1 MQQEEK
7 ERFEVDV
14 EKGILTL
21 NGASDGTVSNK
32 MFEDGIRKFKE
43 DAHEKGIEKPVIESI
58 VISSKVRVLLADVF
72 SNIGKH
78 EDVDLS
84 SFTIISES
92 GDWEITPNRGLH
104 SPFVGME
111 TSPKAFIFNSRIPKG
126 MEVLR
131 DGTYKEEGILE
142 GVGRC
147 LVFGVN
153 VDRIP
158 ERAFSN
164 SSVSYF
170 NISASDDLLRIGKE
184 AFFMNERESDDN
196 TDTSINNAKGHY
208 LSEEES
214 KRIAEDLKNLI
225 VSQEERFKEQI
236 KRLTDEMNIVIS
248 GIDNAPDDKKG
259 ELKKELSTI
268 EESIRQATRK
278 QKNYEKIGLEYN
290 QSKFL
295 NLVTEGAERLG
306 DGITTLSLHNVS
318 SDFAARALAGNKNIY
333 ISYQNGFRTELQS
346 RLIEESKRIDKMAE
360 ESGLR
365 GEEKESLIKC
375 LTNQEELPVEV
386 KDKIKGDT
394 LASLRELVEFNRR
407 LQAAGENG
415 SLLLTTYGCALG
427 QEVIKDSCVTA
438 VINSRGEKSS
448 ERLAIERS
456 NMEKRRERLKDIIS
470 FKLSDKGKPEIIDD
484 LLEKMKETESQ
495 IEGSD
500 EKLGNVRLKD
510 RALSGAEYLSAV
522 DIDTDGSAKDLL
534 NGSGKSS
541 GGILIPGEKKV
552 VADKQ
557 VVADRWKADP
567 FEMMSSY
574 IESWR
579 SVRKMSLVDQF
590 FDIVKNLLLLS
601 STGLVLGI
609 KKRVNREEP
618 EVVFEIEPKLYI
630 RDEILKKEVT
640 FNSSVDWEEYK
651 KIREKYREENNKIK
665 EVYESK
671 EYDEIELAVRKRE
684 LNKEY
689 REAVKHLFFSDKAE
703 EKTRDNPTLF
713 GDDKSY
719 TEGEKAF
726 DDGISNSEDGNDK
739 TSTVIVRKDNDGEF
753 LVELGDENKEGYKQ
767 VYNISDI
774 KNRLSDL
781 EVFRIIL
788 KGYISNIS
796 GENLNCDS
804 KEKRFNSILSLI
816 EENYGKEEKD
826 LFRGLSKD
834 EEAVREKLNHYIGKI
849 EDAYNIGKG
858 IVEYIKDTKET
869 KLSFYNKDCLDLFFG
884 PTLYSSQA
892 KSKKIE
898 VPLKGIDTFDV
909 SKYENVY
916 SLSHSEKVHAR

>member
-7 ERFEVDV
+7 ERFEVDI

-32 MFEDGIRKFKE
+32 MFEDGIRKFIE
-43 DAHEKGIEKPVIESI
+43 EAHEKGIEKPIIESI
-58 VISSKVRVLLADVF
+58 VLSSKVRVLLADVF

-84 SFTIISES
+84 SFTILSES

-111 TSPKAFIFNSRIPKG
+111 TSPKAFIFNSKIPKG

-142 GVGRC
+142 GVGQC

-170 NISASDDLLRIGKE
+170 NINASDDLLRIGKE
-184 AFFMNERESDDN
+184 AFFMSDKEADVN
-196 TDTSINNAKGHY
+196 TVISIKNDKGNY
-208 LSEEES
+208 LNEEES

-225 VSQEERFKEQI
+225 VSQEERFKEKI
-236 KRLTDEMNIVIS
+236 KSLTEEMNVVIS
-248 GIDNAPDDKKG
+248 DIDNAPDDKKEG
-259 ELKKELSTI
+259 LKKELSTI

-290 QSKFL
+290 YSKFVD
-295 NLVTEGAERLG
+295 LVIEGAERLK

-318 SDFAARALAGNKNIY
+318 SDFADRALAGNKNLF

-346 RLIEESKRIDKMAE
+346 RLIEESKKIDKVAE

-365 GEEKESLIKC
+365 GEEKESFIMFLN
-375 LTNQEELPVEV
+375 NQGELPIEI

-484 LLEKMKETESQ
+484 LLEKMKKTESQ

-500 EKLGNVRLKD
+500 EKLVNVRLKD

-534 NGSGKSS
+534 KGSGKSS
-541 GGILIPGEKKV
+541 GGILFPLEKKV

-557 VVADRWKADP
+557 IEAEKWKADP

-579 SVRKMSLVDQF
+579 SVRKMSLIDQF

-609 KKRVNREEP
+609 KKRIENEEP
-618 EVVFEIEPKLYI
+618 EVVFEIEPKLFI
-630 RDEILKKEVT
+630 RDEILKREVT
-640 FNSSVDWEEYK
+640 FTSSEDWEEYK
-651 KIREKYREENNKIK
+651 KIRDKYREENNRIK
-665 EVYESK
+665 EIYESK
-671 EYDEIELAVRKRE
+671 EYDEIELAIRKRD

-689 REAVKHLFFSDKAE
+689 REAVKHLFFSEKSE
-703 EKTRDNPTLF
+703 EKFRDNPTLF
-713 GDDKSY
+713 DDDISLS
-719 TEGEKAF
+719 GEIKTVNRDA
-726 DDGISNSEDGNDK
+726 SNTVEEDNRTAK
-739 TSTVIVRKDNDGEF
+739 VTIRKDNNGECI
-753 LVELGDENKEGYKQ
+753 VELDSVYKEGDKQ
-767 VYNISDI
+767 VYHLSDI
-774 KNRLSDL
+774 QNRLSDL

-788 KGYISNIS
+788 KGYLSNIP
-796 GENLNCDS
+796 GENLYSDS
-804 KEKRFNSILSLI
+804 KEKRLNSMLSLI
-816 EENYGKEEKD
+816 EENYGKEEKEA
-826 LFRGLSKD
+826 FRSLLKD
-834 EEAVREKLNHYIGKI
+834 EEAIKEKLTQYMGKT
-849 EDAYNIGKG
+849 EDVYNIGKSF
-858 IVEYIKDTKET
+858 VETMKDANET
-869 KLSFYNKDCLDLFFG
+869 TVAFYNKDSLNLFFA
-884 PTLYSSQA
+884 PTLPSLLD
-892 KSKKIE
+892 KNKEKEVLSKGNDA
-898 VPLKGIDTFDV
+898 LDM
-909 SKYENVY
+909 SKYENTY
-916 SLSHSEKVHAR
+916 SLSHSEKVHTR